1 MVEIDDV
8 SGDIMVVTSGLVWA
22 GLFGVLDGVECGADV
37 EVFGLEEASQPAAFI
52 GETHRQHER
61 QRLHQAGVRLFRQ
74 VRVQSRLLQTC
85 WPMLS

>member
-1 MVEIDDV
+1 
-8 SGDIMVVTSGLVWA
+8 MVVTSGLVWA

-61 QRLHQAGVRLFRQ
+61 QRLHQAGVRLWGGGAGSE
-74 VRVQSRLLQTC
+74 VRGQQ
-85 WPMLS
+85 